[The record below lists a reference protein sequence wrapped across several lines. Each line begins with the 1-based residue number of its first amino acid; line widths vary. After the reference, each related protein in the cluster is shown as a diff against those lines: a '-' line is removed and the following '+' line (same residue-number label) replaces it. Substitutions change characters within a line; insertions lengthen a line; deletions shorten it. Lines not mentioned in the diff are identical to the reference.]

1 MNTQVI
7 NAMQCTKSNYKQ
19 GKRFGIEEANDLLSN
34 AQVWCKSPKGETDSS
49 AISTNQTTSSIVL
62 FLQYEA
68 TDRWPYSTILMTTS
82 VLLHPTQYLLYS
94 SRRVSAWWSDPTVSP
109 STRSRPNDSVALLVL
124 ADRRADWI
132 PKPVRAISDD
142 PFFIHWLNI
151 SGFCCCPIS
160 VITVFRIS
168 VF

>member
-94 SRRVSAWWSDPTVSP
+94 SRRVSGGLIQLCRRPQGQGQTTLWP
-109 STRSRPNDSVALLVL
+109 SWYWQTAG
-124 ADRRADWI
+124 ADWI